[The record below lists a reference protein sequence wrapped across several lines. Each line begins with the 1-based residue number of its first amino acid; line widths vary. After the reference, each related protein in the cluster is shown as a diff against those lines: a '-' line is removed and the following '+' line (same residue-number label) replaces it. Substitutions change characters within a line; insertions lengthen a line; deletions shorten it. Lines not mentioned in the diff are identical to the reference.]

1 MMIFVEYANNPPRGK
16 AIPQQKR
23 CPPTYPAAT
32 IPTNYEELS
41 NIEYVGIIGQW
52 RSARDKRKSGKQLIA
67 SD

>member
-1 MMIFVEYANNPPRGK
+1 MMIFLEYANNPPRGK

-32 IPTNYEELS
+32 MPTNYEELS
-41 NIEYVGIIGQW
+41 NIEYVGVIGQW
-52 RSARDKRKSGKQLIA
+52 GSARDKRKSGKLVAA